1 MIKKKIVQH
10 VKLPGP
16 TMTIGESKALGNDI
30 VPFFTQT
37 GTRQSLFKG
46 SREASHVEH
55 RPRVLATCAGRKSCL
70 PVHRDILR
78 ERNNFNNKCHY
89 VLISNWK
96 NK

>member
-46 SREASHVEH
+46 FQRSQPCGAQAS
-55 RPRVLATCAGRKSCL
+55 PRFDKFSIVVYNS
-70 PVHRDILR
+70 
-78 ERNNFNNKCHY
+78 Y
-89 VLISNWK
+89 Q
-96 NK
+96 

>member
-1 MIKKKIVQH
+1 MIKKKIVQP

-46 SREASHVEH
+46 VQRSQPCGAQAS
-55 RPRVLATCAGRKSCL
+55 PRFDKFSIVVYNS
-70 PVHRDILR
+70 
-78 ERNNFNNKCHY
+78 Y
-89 VLISNWK
+89 Q
-96 NK
+96 

>member
-1 MIKKKIVQH
+1 MIKKKIAQP

-55 RPRVLATCAGRKSCL
+55 RPRLGLTSLVL
-70 PVHRDILR
+70 
-78 ERNNFNNKCHY
+78 
-89 VLISNWK
+89 
-96 NK
+96 